1 MRSDDR
7 LSTNETELAWPRGLS
22 ALLVMGKRQG
32 TKRENKQLWARVALS
47 AALWYSAPD
56 PKPYI
61 LFVAADVH
69 GPWRTPD
76 ARVVKNLLVDTYK
89 ISADYVMLRPVSNC
103 TLVEVRAVR
112 ALSKIYRLSHIFA
125 ITHLYHAARS
135 QRYFD
140 EVLPNASVIPV
151 HPDILAEIT
160 LPDEHTRLFAELPPL
175 IAASMPSRFDLF
187 REHLIEFLMS
197 YTHTLDPHGRF
208 ERSIA
213 RLLRRGRSR

>member
-1 MRSDDR
+1 MHSDDK

-32 TKRENKQLWARVALS
+32 TKRENRQLWARVALS

-140 EVLPNASVIPV
+140 EVLSNASVIPV
-151 HPDILAEIT
+151 HPDILTEIT
-160 LPDEHTRLFAELPPL
+160 LPDNCAHLFAELPPL

-187 REHLIEFLMS
+187 REHLIEFLMTC
-197 YTHTLDPHGRF
+197 THTLDPHGRF
-208 ERSIA
+208 ERSVA

>member
-7 LSTNETELAWPRGLS
+7 LSTDETELAWPRGLS

-32 TKRENKQLWARVALS
+32 TKRDNKQLWARVALS

-69 GPWRTPD
+69 GPGQTLD
-76 ARVVKNLLVDTYK
+76 AEVVKKMLVDAYK

-103 TLVEVRAVR
+103 TIVEVRAVR
-112 ALSKIYRLSHIFA
+112 ALSKVYHLSHIFA
-125 ITHLYHAARS
+125 VTHLYHAARS

-151 HPDILAEIT
+151 HPEILDEIT
-160 LPDEHTRLFAELPPL
+160 LPAEVTHLFTELPSL
-175 IAASMPSRFDLF
+175 IAASMPSPFDLF
-187 REHLIEFLMS
+187 REYLIEFLMS

-208 ERSIA
+208 ERSVA
-213 RLLRRGRSR
+213 SLLRRGTSR